1 MFALNG
7 VTMASWMARVP
18 HLRDVLDLTPSDL
31 SRLLMALAVGSVAA
45 LALSGFVVSRFGAAR
60 IAAVGSVSAGVA
72 LIVLGYAAEVLNLAG
87 AVGGAF
93 VILGFSSGSWV
104 VAVNVEGAAVEQ
116 LLNRS
121 IMARF
126 HAAFSLG
133 TVAGAGLGALA
144 TAYDISFVV
153 HLTVVGL
160 LTTVTG
166 VTATRHFLPRITEVG
181 AEDTAIR
188 AKSVWSAWREP
199 RTLVIGLMVMC
210 FALIEGIA
218 NDWLAL
224 GIVEGYD
231 VDNTVGSVAYAMFV
245 TAMTV
250 GRTVGPALIDR
261 YERVP
266 VLWVGGTMAAA
277 GVLLVVFGGSPIIA
291 GVGIV
296 VWGLGVSL
304 GFPLGMSAAAD
315 DPERAAARVS
325 VVSAIGYTAFLA
337 GPPVI
342 GWLGD
347 NEGVLRALLV
357 AAAAA
362 VVGVLS
368 APAARRREPV
378 SAPVSSMP

>member
-1 MFALNG
+1 
-7 VTMASWMARVP
+7 
-18 HLRDVLDLTPSDL
+18 
-31 SRLLMALAVGSVAA
+31 
-45 LALSGFVVSRFGAAR
+45 
-60 IAAVGSVSAGVA
+60 
-72 LIVLGYAAEVLNLAG
+72 
-87 AVGGAF
+87 
-93 VILGFSSGSWV
+93 
-104 VAVNVEGAAVEQ
+104 
-116 LLNRS
+116 
-121 IMARF
+121 
-126 HAAFSLG
+126 
-133 TVAGAGLGALA
+133 
-144 TAYDISFVV
+144 
-153 HLTVVGL
+153 
-160 LTTVTG
+160 
-166 VTATRHFLPRITEVG
+166 
-181 AEDTAIR
+181 
-188 AKSVWSAWREP
+188 
-199 RTLVIGLMVMC
+199 
-210 FALIEGIA
+210 
-218 NDWLAL
+218 
-224 GIVEGYD
+224 
-231 VDNTVGSVAYAMFV
+231 MFV